1 MWDLHGARISDPDLN
16 QILGRGG
23 GFQQLAPGSQLAW
36 RRTNFMDM
44 NSNHRFF
51 WGWTRLYEAYLII
64 LHGLGEVKRLLSSQV
79 MSSGG

>member
-1 MWDLHGARISDPDLN
+1 MSISQGIHLEDFRYTFLD

-36 RRTNFMDM
+36 RRTDFIDM

-51 WGWTRLYEAYLII
+51 WAL
-64 LHGLGEVKRLLSSQV
+64 GLRVINNEKKKIPLF
-79 MSSGG
+79 